1 MHDVR
6 AEDQYAVSASA
17 LSTTTHLPLSTMT
30 AASAVEEIPL
40 SASPRR
46 EKLPAAAPATVPSP
60 AGPTQSRTP
69 NSGRTRKQEIEGNV
83 QVLVLSLVALVNGW
97 NDGTLGPLIP
107 RIQEVYHLDYT
118 IVSLLFVFRCLVC
131 GILHGYNRCSR
142 SRIGLSARIAGHDSL
157 CLEAGAREGAI
168 IRSVSNVIQ
177 VLVMLPYPIFVLGAF
192 INGLGYA
199 IQAGQTMGYIA
210 GMPDANGV
218 KMGVF
223 QSAYGLGALIA
234 PLVATQ
240 FAQKVHWSYHY
251 MITAGISVVSAL
263 VFYAVFRGRTQEE
276 CLTRIGYSA
285 RDSTKN
291 AILPSTAGTSPP
303 RQRSQLRQIISSQ
316 AVHTLAVFL
325 FVYAGTEVTIGG
337 MFPVFSSQLSFK
349 SAAGWVVSFMI
360 SVRGGGA
367 SSGYVSTGFFAGMMS
382 GRLLLIPINKLI
394 GHARAVYLYGALA
407 IGLEL
412 IIWLVPSF
420 LGSALSVSIV
430 GILLG
435 PLYPL
440 ALAHATLVF
449 PPHLLSG
456 SISWVSGFATCGSAL
471 LPFATGAIAAR
482 AGIRALEPV
491 VVGMLTCML
500 ILWAMVLRTRPQL

>member
-1 MHDVR
+1 
-6 AEDQYAVSASA
+6 
-17 LSTTTHLPLSTMT
+17 MT

-46 EKLPAAAPATVPSP
+46 EKLSAAAPATVSSP
-60 AGPTQSRTP
+60 PGPTQSRNP
-69 NSGRTRKQEIEGNV
+69 NSFAVPRRTRKQEIEGNV

-118 IVSLLFVFRCLVC
+118 IVSLLFVFRCLGCLLGSLVT
-131 GILHGYNRCSR
+131 ILFASR
-142 SRIGLSARIAGHDSL
+142 LGLGKACRGPRTTHSMAKSPK
-157 CLEAGAREGAI
+157 GAI

-177 VLVMLPYPIFVLGAF
+177 VLVMLPYPVFVLGAF

-240 FAQKVHWSYHY
+240 FAQKAHWSYHY
-251 MITAGISVVSAL
+251 IITAGISVVSAL

-285 RDSTKN
+285 QDDTKN
-291 AILPSTAGTSPP
+291 AVLPSPAGTSTP
-303 RQRSQLRQIISSQ
+303 RQRSRLRQIIFSQ

-325 FVYAGTEVTIGG
+325 FVYVGTEVTIGG
-337 MFPVFSSQLSFK
+337 
-349 SAAGWVVSFMI
+349 WVVSFMI
-360 SVRGGGA
+360 AVRGGGA

-500 ILWAMVLRTRPQL
+500 ILWAMVLRTRPHI